1 MGIVAH
7 PGKISCVAVSYD
19 GRFIFTCGGSD
30 LSVNMWIVN
39 TVAFEPYIRAAES
52 GDERARVEPF
62 LRQLDEGRH
71 GRLHNDFYDFFC
83 YFQLRAQGE
92 DSMEPRVVSGVSFS
106 YRMPAFTH
114 LYSICPSLDSIPVD
128 DIPEIMSAVGLYASV
143 EDFNNMMNEIRYK
156 DFVLT
161 GKLCEVVTMEELI
174 KLYVNHSPFEPLI
187 DADILRA
194 FNVISDR

>member
-1 MGIVAH
+1 M
-7 PGKISCVAVSYD
+7 
-19 GRFIFTCGGSD
+19 
-30 LSVNMWIVN
+30 
-39 TVAFEPYIRAAES
+39 
-52 GDERARVEPF
+52 
-62 LRQLDEGRH
+62 
-71 GRLHNDFYDFFC
+71 
-83 YFQLRAQGE
+83 
-92 DSMEPRVVSGVSFS
+92 
-106 YRMPAFTH
+106 
-114 LYSICPSLDSIPVD
+114 D

-143 EDFNNMMNEIRYK
+143 DDFNNMMNEIRYK